1 MALLNIMFVGCQD
14 DQNAEEE
21 DQQYMNNEVNDIVYF
36 EDCAVLN
43 AADAFSSII
52 HALKWNS
59 YSVYV
64 YFIWYLY
71 KIIPV
76 SDLLKLGFHIFLSLF
91 T

>member
-52 HALKWNS
+52 HALK
-59 YSVYV
+59 
-64 YFIWYLY
+64 
-71 KIIPV
+71 
-76 SDLLKLGFHIFLSLF
+76 
-91 T
+91 

>member
-1 MALLNIMFVGCQD
+1 
-14 DQNAEEE
+14 
-21 DQQYMNNEVNDIVYF
+21 MNNEVNDIVYF

-43 AADAFSSII
+43 AADAFCSII
-52 HALKWNS
+52 QALKWNS
-59 YSVYV
+59 YSVYM

-76 SDLLKLGFHIFLSLF
+76 SDLRKLGYHIFLSLF